1 MSNDKT
7 GFILTASKMWPG
19 GTPATGTVKIGNT
32 GDGTADFYL
41 KAKGLTDTLGTGSGN
56 LSEVLVLTVTD
67 DATPAKTVYTGKL
80 TVATLA
86 AGVNVGTFAG
96 GDSHT
101 YTFSVAFPDSDLGSN
116 PATKGSDDKYQGCK
130 TVVEFDWEAVSK

>member
-1 MSNDKT
+1 M
-7 GFILTASKMWPG
+7 
-19 GTPATGTVKIGNT
+19 
-32 GDGTADFYL
+32 
-41 KAKGLTDTLGTGSGN
+41 
-56 LSEVLVLTVTD
+56 LVLTVTD

-86 AGVNVGTFAG
+86 AGVDVGDFRRRRQPHIHLLG
-96 GDSHT
+96 
-101 YTFSVAFPDSDLGSN
+101 YLPRQRLGSN